1 VAARSVRFAA
11 YGRVNVWNEIMT
23 GTSTHY
29 GASDWLLMIYAVIM
43 VILGLPLLVG
53 GAYLVYL
60 GGSVY
65 YILAGIGLI
74 VAGVL
79 LFRGRMAGFWIYTLT
94 FVVTIIW
101 GLAEVGLNGWALIP
115 WTVGPIILMIISL
128 LFLPVLNRDRHSY
141 RTEAIQ

>member
-1 VAARSVRFAA
+1 MAARPPPPMG
-11 YGRVNVWNEIMT
+11 YGRVNIWNEIMT
-23 GTSTHY
+23 RTSTHY

-53 GAYLVYL
+53 GAYLLYL

-65 YILAGIGLI
+65 YLLAGIGLI

-79 LFRGRMAGFWIYTLT
+79 LFRGRMAGFWIYALT
-94 FVVTIIW
+94 FVVTIVW

-128 LFLPVLNRDRHSY
+128 LFLPVLNRNRHSY
-141 RTEAIQ
+141 RTEAVQ

>member
-1 VAARSVRFAA
+1 
-11 YGRVNVWNEIMT
+11 M
-23 GTSTHY
+23 HH
-29 GASDWLLMIYAVIM
+29 GAGGWLLMIYAVIM
-43 VILGLPLLVG
+43 VILGLPLLIG

-65 YILAGIGLI
+65 YVIAGIGLI

-94 FVVTIIW
+94 FILTIVW
-101 GLAEVGLNGWALIP
+101 GFAEVGLNGWALIP

-128 LFLPVLNRDRHSY
+128 LFLPVLHRGRRAY
-141 RTEAIQ
+141 REEVVQ

>member
-1 VAARSVRFAA
+1 MS
-11 YGRVNVWNEIMT
+11 

-29 GASDWLLMIYAVIM
+29 GVGDWLLMIYAVIM

-65 YILAGIGLI
+65 YLLAGIGLI

-79 LFRGRMAGFWIYTLT
+79 LFRGRMAGLWIYALT
-94 FVVTIIW
+94 FVVTIVW
-101 GLAEVGLNGWALIP
+101 GVVEVGFNGWALIP
-115 WTVGPIILMIISL
+115 WTVGPIILMIVTL
-128 LFLPVLNRDRHSY
+128 LFLPVLGRDRRVH
-141 RTEAIQ
+141 RAEGAVQ

>member
-1 VAARSVRFAA
+1 MS
-11 YGRVNVWNEIMT
+11 

-29 GASDWLLMIYAVIM
+29 GVGDWLLMIYAVIM

-65 YILAGIGLI
+65 YLLAGIGLI

-79 LFRGRMAGFWIYTLT
+79 LFRGRMAGLWIYALT
-94 FVVTIIW
+94 FVVTIVW
-101 GLAEVGLNGWALIP
+101 GVVEVGFNGWALIP
-115 WTVGPIILMIISL
+115 WTVGPIILMIITL
-128 LFLPVLNRDRHSY
+128 LFLPVLGRDRRVH
-141 RTEAIQ
+141 RAEGAVQ